1 MTTRHNPRGEVAQL
15 YHPDIRDALIQA
27 AARRDYHAI
36 DRVTDQLVD
45 QGLARPRSDGSRFES
60 VSGNHNHNHNPK
72 PGGDISNMIESGQAA
87 REEGAE

>member
-36 DRVTDQLVD
+36 DRVTNQLVD
-45 QGLARPRSDGSRFES
+45 QGLARNRRDGSMFES
-60 VSGNHNHNHNPK
+60 ISANATK
-72 PGGDISNMIESGQAA
+72 PHPGTT
-87 REEGAE
+87 

>member
-45 QGLARPRSDGSRFES
+45 KGLARPRRDGSRYQSKSMGMEA
-60 VSGNHNHNHNPK
+60 GHAH
-72 PGGDISNMIESGQAA
+72 
-87 REEGAE
+87 

>member
-45 QGLARPRSDGSRFES
+45 QRLARPRSDGSRYQSKRMEAS
-60 VSGNHNHNHNPK
+60 HAH
-72 PGGDISNMIESGQAA
+72 
-87 REEGAE
+87 

>member
-36 DRVTDQLVD
+36 DRVTDQLAD
-45 QGLARPRSDGSRFES
+45 QGLARNRRDGSMFES
-60 VSGNHNHNHNPK
+60 ISANATKPHSGTT
-72 PGGDISNMIESGQAA
+72 
-87 REEGAE
+87 

>member
-36 DRVTDQLVD
+36 DRVTDQLAD
-45 QGLARPRSDGSRFES
+45 QGLARKRRDGSMFES
-60 VSGNHNHNHNPK
+60 KSMEASHAH
-72 PGGDISNMIESGQAA
+72 
-87 REEGAE
+87 

>member
-36 DRVTDQLVD
+36 DRVTDQLAD
-45 QGLARPRSDGSRFES
+45 QGLARKRRDGSMFES
-60 VSGNHNHNHNPK
+60 ISANATK
-72 PGGDISNMIESGQAA
+72 PHPGTT
-87 REEGAE
+87 

>member
-36 DRVTDQLVD
+36 DRVTDQLAD
-45 QGLARPRSDGSRFES
+45 QGLARKRSDGSRYQSMEAS
-60 VSGNHNHNHNPK
+60 H
-72 PGGDISNMIESGQAA
+72 A
-87 REEGAE
+87 R

>member
-45 QGLARPRSDGSRFES
+45 QGLARKRSDGSRYQSKRMEAS
-60 VSGNHNHNHNPK
+60 HAH
-72 PGGDISNMIESGQAA
+72 
-87 REEGAE
+87 

>member
-36 DRVTDQLVD
+36 DRVTDQLAD
-45 QGLARPRSDGSRFES
+45 QGLARNRRNGSMFES
-60 VSGNHNHNHNPK
+60 ISANATK
-72 PGGDISNMIESGQAA
+72 PHPGTT
-87 REEGAE
+87 

>member
-45 QGLARPRSDGSRFES
+45 QGLARPRRDGSRYQSKSMEAS
-60 VSGNHNHNHNPK
+60 HAH
-72 PGGDISNMIESGQAA
+72 
-87 REEGAE
+87 

>member
-45 QGLARPRSDGSRFES
+45 QGLARPRSDGSRYQSKCMEDS
-60 VSGNHNHNHNPK
+60 HAH
-72 PGGDISNMIESGQAA
+72 
-87 REEGAE
+87 

>member
-36 DRVTDQLVD
+36 DRVTDQLAD
-45 QGLARPRSDGSRFES
+45 QGLARKRCDGSRYQSKSMEAS
-60 VSGNHNHNHNPK
+60 H
-72 PGGDISNMIESGQAA
+72 A
-87 REEGAE
+87 R